1 MKIFFQIE
9 KRNDID
15 IFRVKL
21 ENSFGC
27 WQNTVWRM
35 GVTGNTVI
43 ITLARWISYLVLLQM
58 KSINKMYFCLR
69 ELYYEENF
77 IGLLFPCNP
86 DQCHLYFN
94 ICYIHLDPVQ
104 QIKQAE

>member
-21 ENSFGC
+21 ENSFWC

-43 ITLARWISYLVLLQM
+43 ITSARWI
-58 KSINKMYFCLR
+58 
-69 ELYYEENF
+69 
-77 IGLLFPCNP
+77 
-86 DQCHLYFN
+86 
-94 ICYIHLDPVQ
+94 
-104 QIKQAE
+104 

>member
-1 MKIFFQIE
+1 MFEKAFKGLRLKLSVNIKNICPSMKIFFQIE

-69 ELYYEENF
+69 EFL
-77 IGLLFPCNP
+77 IL
-86 DQCHLYFN
+86 
-94 ICYIHLDPVQ
+94 
-104 QIKQAE
+104 